1 MIEQKRRR
9 PPGWQSG
16 EAQPPEPPPAGR
28 LARAYGSIV
37 VWLAPLLVVL
47 VAGGAYGAYRYL
59 PSIASAPTA
68 TSDALLP
75 SHPKSLAV
83 ERESAKLFGAPIAT
97 PYIVVQRNPNGMPPR
112 IQRASLAKAVA
123 VDKGKVPSLRGIA
136 AVPVLNTFGIVPSSR
151 EHGTTIVTFL
161 YFPHSTPAGLAFTDT
176 ERYAHYLGSRL
187 DAVGA
192 SGAEGARI
200 EQFDLLSGRLHWTEG
215 ATIALIVLIVGIAL
229 RAVLAPIL
237 TVLSAGVA
245 FLISQHLLGWL
256 QANSSLTMPNELQ
269 GVAVAL
275 MLGIVTD
282 YSVFYFT
289 SAREAL
295 RDGLPTREAV
305 RSSTILNTPIVF
317 TAGAVVSFGVASLM
331 LGTLGFF
338 RSFGPGMAITVATGL
353 LVSVLLVPAMLRLL
367 GPALF
372 WPGLR
377 QGPPPV
383 RTWRKRVS
391 HLATRKPVALLLGLA
406 VFAALAAAA
415 SGLRNG
421 LPLGLQLVQGLPANN
436 PVAVSARAAG
446 QGFAPGVV
454 APTELLLRHPGI
466 QTDHA
471 ALDRLEAALERQPHV
486 AGVVGAGDQPT
497 GAQFGGAFAPR
508 GGAARY
514 AIIFDSD
521 PTEAPAIRHL
531 EGLKRALPGL
541 LQRVGLGGATVG
553 WGGETALAVETVQAT
568 DTSLWRVVGV
578 AFAVNFVFLLLFLR
592 SLFAPLYLLV
602 ASAAA
607 LAATF
612 GLTIYFFTDVLHDS
626 GLPYYIPV
634 AFSVLLLS
642 LGSDYNIFVVG
653 RVWKEAD
660 RRPLQEAVAAAA
672 PRAGRAISVAGV
684 ALALSFAMLAII
696 PITPFAVMA
705 FAMGVGILLDT
716 FLVRSVLVPALVV
729 VFGRAGRWPRRSPD
743 HGPEDVS
750 DPSTE
755 PLQRQIHGRRT

>member
-1 MIEQKRRR
+1 
-9 PPGWQSG
+9 
-16 EAQPPEPPPAGR
+16 
-28 LARAYGSIV
+28 V
-37 VWLAPLLVVL
+37 
-47 VAGGAYGAYRYL
+47 
-59 PSIASAPTA
+59 
-68 TSDALLP
+68 
-75 SHPKSLAV
+75 
-83 ERESAKLFGAPIAT
+83 AT
-97 PYIVVQRNPNGMPPR
+97 PYAVVQRDPHGLSANV
-112 IQRASLAKAVA
+112 QRASLAKALA
-123 VDKGKVPSLRGIA
+123 VDKQRVPSLRGIVA
-136 AVPVLNTFGIVPSSR
+136 IPILNTLGIVPSSR
-151 EHGTTIVTFL
+151 EHGTTIVTYL
-161 YFPHSTPAGLAFTDT
+161 YFPHTTPSGTSFADT
-176 ERYAHYLGSRL
+176 ERYARYLGSRL
-187 DAVGA
+187 HSVGA
-192 SGAEGARI
+192 TGAEPARD
-200 EQFDLLSGRLHWTEG
+200 EQFNLLASRIHWTEG
-215 ATIALIVLIVGIAL
+215 ATVALIVLIVGIAL
-229 RAVLAPIL
+229 RAVLAPLL
-237 TVLSAGVA
+237 TVLAAGLA
-245 FLISQHLLGWL
+245 FLISQHVLGWIE
-256 QANSSLTMPNELQ
+256 ANSSLTMPNELQ

-289 SAREAL
+289 SAREAM

-305 RSSTILNTPIVF
+305 RRSTVLNTPIVF

-353 LVSVLLVPAMLRLL
+353 LVSVLLVPAILRLL

-383 RTWRKRVS
+383 RDWRKRVS
-391 HLATRKPVALLLGLA
+391 HLATRKPVAFLLGLG
-406 VFAALAAAA
+406 VVVALAAAA
-415 SGLRNG
+415 SGLRGG
-421 LPLGLQLVQGLPANN
+421 LPLGLQLVQGLPSNN

-454 APTELLLRHPGI
+454 APTELLLQEPGI
-466 QTDHA
+466 ENQRP
-471 ALDRLEAALERQPHV
+471 ALDRLEAVLERQPHV

-497 GAQFGGAFAPR
+497 GKRFGGAFAPR

-514 AIIFDSD
+514 ALIFDSD
-521 PTEAPAIRHL
+521 PTESPAIKHL
-531 EGLKRALPGL
+531 EHLQHTLPTL
-541 LQRVGLGGATVG
+541 LRGVGLGGATVG

-568 DTSLWRVVGV
+568 DTSLWRVILV

-592 SLFAPLYLLV
+592 SVFAPLYLLI
-602 ASAAA
+602 ASALA

-660 RRPLQEAVAAAA
+660 RRPLQDAVEAAA
-672 PRAGRAISVAGV
+672 PRAGRAITVAGV

-729 VFGRAGRWPRRSPD
+729 VFGRGGRWPRRSPD
-743 HGPEDVS
+743 HEPEDVS
-750 DPSTE
+750 DPASA
-755 PLQRQIHGRRT
+755 PLQRQTQGRRT

>member
-1 MIEQKRRR
+1 MIDQQSRR
-9 PPGWQSG
+9 PVDERREEG
-16 EAQPPEPPPAGR
+16 APEPPPAGR
-28 LARAYGSIV
+28 LVRSYAAVV

-47 VAGGAYGAYRYL
+47 VAGAAYGAYRYL
-59 PSIASAPTA
+59 PAIASAPT

-75 SHPKSLAV
+75 KHPTAFAV
-83 ERESAKLFGAPIAT
+83 ERDSRRLFGAPVAT
-97 PYIVVQRNPNGMPPR
+97 PYAVVQRNPNGLSAR
-112 IQRASLAKAVA
+112 VQRVSLAKALE
-123 VDKGKVPSLRGIA
+123 VDQGKVPELRGVKAIPIA
-136 AVPVLNTFGIVPSSR
+136 NALGIVPSSR

-161 YFPHSTPAGLAFTDT
+161 YFPGKTGSGTAVADAGA
-176 ERYAHYLGSRL
+176 YARYLGPKL
-187 DAVGA
+187 DTVGVT
-192 SGAEGARI
+192 GAEPARI
-200 EQFDLLSGRLHWTEG
+200 EQFNLLASRIHWTEG
-215 ATIALIVLIVGIAL
+215 ATILLIVLIVGIAL

-237 TVLSAGVA
+237 TVLCAGVA
-245 FLISQHLLGWL
+245 FLISQHVLGWL
-256 QANSSLTMPNELQ
+256 EANSSLTMPEELQ

-282 YSVFYFT
+282 YSVFYLT

-295 RDGLPTREAV
+295 HEGVRTRDAV
-305 RSSTILNTPIVF
+305 RRSTVINTPIVF

-377 QGPPPV
+377 QGSPPV
-383 RTWRKRVS
+383 RHWREKVS
-391 HLATRKPVALLLGLA
+391 HLATRKPVAIVLA
-406 VFAALAAAA
+406 AAAFAALALAA

-421 LPLGLQLVQGLPANN
+421 LPLGLQLVQGLPASDS
-436 PVAVSARAAG
+436 VAVAARAAG

-454 APTELLLRHPGI
+454 SPTELLLRAPGI
-466 QTDHA
+466 DRQRS
-471 ALDRLEAALERQPHV
+471 ALGRLETALARQPHV
-486 AGVVGAGDQPT
+486 AGVIGARDQPT
-497 GAQFGGAFAPR
+497 GRRFGGAFAPK

-531 EGLKRALPGL
+531 ERLQHTLPAL
-541 LQRVGLGGATVG
+541 LQRYGLGGARVG
-553 WGGETALAVETVQAT
+553 WGGETALGVETVDAT
-568 DTSLWRVVGV
+568 NTSLWRVIGV

-592 SLFAPLYLLV
+592 SVFAPLYLLL

-612 GLTIYFFTDVLHDS
+612 GLTVYFFTDVLHDS

-660 RRPLQEAVAAAA
+660 RRPLQDAVAAAA
-672 PRAGRAISVAGV
+672 PRAGRAITVAGV
-684 ALALSFAMLAII
+684 ALALSFALLAII

-705 FAMGVGILLDT
+705 FAMGAGILIDT

-729 VFGRAGRWPRRSPD
+729 VVGEAGRWPRRKPK
-743 HGPEDVS
+743 GVS
-750 DPSTE
+750 DDASA
-755 PLQRQIHGRRT
+755 PLQRQR